1 MAAPIDIVVPTEQEG
16 TKAVVKS
23 WLKKVGDP
31 IRINDPLVELETDKV
46 AVEIAAM
53 ADGVLGEILL
63 DEGAEVEPGTVLGRI
78 TDSAGSSA
86 DKAMQAGAAVTT
98 AEPSLHSVRPAAG
111 AEQLSPGIRRI
122 LVEHGLEAHEVPRS
136 GDRLTREDIQAEIDR
151 RAKETSA
158 PPAAGITRVP
168 HDSMRKRI
176 AEHMAHSLQ
185 AAPHV
190 TAMFEADFS
199 TIIAHRNAQKASFER
214 EGAGLTFTA
223 YFIAAAAAAMDA
235 APAVNGRWFDDRI
248 EIYDDVN
255 IGVGTA
261 LGEKGLIVPVIHRA
275 QSLSLLEIARRLTEL
290 TDKAR
295 NGRLAPADVQN
306 GTFSIS
312 NHGVSGSLLASPII
326 INQPQSAIL
335 GIGKLQKRAVVRD
348 ADGADAIEIRPMAY
362 VTLTIDHRV
371 IDAFQTNA
379 WLTRFVEILETWPLA
394 I

>member
-1 MAAPIDIVVPTEQEG
+1 MAAPIDIVVPAEQEG
-16 TKAVVKS
+16 TKAVVKI

-31 IRINDPLVELETDKV
+31 VRINDPLVELETDKV
-46 AVEIAAM
+46 AVEIAAL

-78 TDSAGSSA
+78 TDSAASSV
-86 DKAMQAGAAVTT
+86 DKAPRTATAVTS
-98 AEPSLHSVRPAAG
+98 AESGPHSARPAAG
-111 AEQLSPGIRRI
+111 AEQLSPGIRR
-122 LVEHGLEAHEVPRS
+122 LLAEQGLEAHEVTRS
-136 GDRLTREDIQAEIDR
+136 GERLTREDIQAEIER
-151 RAKETSA
+151 RAKHTNA
-158 PPAAGITRVP
+158 PAVPGVTRVP

-176 AEHMAHSLQ
+176 AERMAHSLQ

-199 TIIAHRNAQKASFER
+199 TIIAHRTAHKAAFER
-214 EGAGLTFTA
+214 EGASLTFTA

-235 APAVNGRWFDDRI
+235 APAVNGRWFEDRI

-275 QSLSLLEIARRLTEL
+275 QASSLLEIARRLTEV

-295 NGRLAPADVQN
+295 NGKLAPADVQN

-312 NHGVSGSLLASPII
+312 NHGVSGSLLAAPII

-335 GIGKLQKRAVVRD
+335 GIGKLQKRAVARE